1 MAYKIIERR
10 QLNSANVLIK
20 VHAPLV
26 AMQAK
31 AGQFVIVR
39 PLKTSERIPLTI
51 SDYQRGSGIIT
62 LIFTPVGQT
71 TYELA
76 SLKQGDFVH
85 DVLGPLGNPT
95 VVSGVSRAVVIGG
108 GVGSAIALPVAKE
121 FKKAGAFVS
130 VILGFKNK
138 DLIILKEEFEKV
150 CDELI
155 IATDDGSYGISG
167 NVCVPLKKILLGEK
181 IDEVMAIGSLVM
193 MKFVCNLTKE
203 YGVKTTVS
211 MNPIMIDGTG
221 MCGGCRLMVGG
232 KMKFACVDGPEF
244 DGHLVDFDKV
254 IKSNAKY
261 KKEEKIAREKYCKLF
276 GGVV

>member
-51 SDYQRGSGIIT
+51 SDYQSDSGIIT

-155 IATDDGSYGISG
+155 IATDDGSYGVSG

-232 KMKFACVDGPEF
+232 KMKFACVDGPDF

-261 KKEEKIAREKYCKLF
+261 AKEEKIAREKYCKLF

>member
-193 MKFVCNLTKE
+193 MKFVCSLTKE

-232 KMKFACVDGPEF
+232 KMKFACVDGPDF

>member
-26 AMQAK
+26 AMRAK

-39 PLKTSERIPLTI
+39 PLNTSERIPLTI
-51 SDYQRGSGIIT
+51 SDYQSEIGVIT

-76 SLKQGDFVH
+76 ALNRGDFVH

-95 VVSGVSRAVVIGG
+95 SVSGIGRAVVIGG

-138 DLIILKEEFEKV
+138 DLIILKDEFEKV

-155 IATDDGSYGISG
+155 IATDDGSYGVSG
-167 NVCVPLKKILLGEK
+167 NVCVPLKKILLSEK
-181 IDEVMAIGSLVM
+181 IDEVMAIGSLGM

-221 MCGGCRLMVGG
+221 MCGGCRLTVGG
-232 KMKFACVDGPEF
+232 KMKFACVDGPDF
-244 DGHLVDFDKV
+244 DGHSVDFDKV

-261 KKEEKIAREKYCKLF
+261 AKEEKIAREKYCKLF
-276 GGVV
+276 GGVL

>member
-167 NVCVPLKKILLGEK
+167 NVCAPLKKILLGEK

-232 KMKFACVDGPEF
+232 KMKFACVDGPDF

>member
-95 VVSGVSRAVVIGG
+95 VVSGVNRAVVIGG

-130 VILGFKNK
+130 VILGFKKK

-232 KMKFACVDGPEF
+232 KMKFACVDGPDF

>member
-167 NVCVPLKKILLGEK
+167 NVCVPLKKILLVEK

-193 MKFVCNLTKE
+193 MKFVCSLTKE

-232 KMKFACVDGPEF
+232 KMKFACVDGPDF

>member
-51 SDYQRGSGIIT
+51 SDYHRGSGIIT

-193 MKFVCNLTKE
+193 MKFVCSLTKE

-232 KMKFACVDGPEF
+232 KMKFACVDGPDF

>member
-232 KMKFACVDGPEF
+232 KMKFACVDGPDF

>member
-121 FKKAGAFVS
+121 FKKTGAFVS

-167 NVCVPLKKILLGEK
+167 NVCAPLKKILLGEK

-193 MKFVCNLTKE
+193 MKFVCSLTKE

-232 KMKFACVDGPEF
+232 KMKFACVDGPDF

>member
-1 MAYKIIERR
+1 MAYKIIEKR

-39 PLKTSERIPLTI
+39 PLKSSERIPLTI
-51 SDYQRGSGIIT
+51 SDYESESGVIT

-95 VVSGVSRAVVIGG
+95 FVSGVKRAVVIGG

-121 FKKAGAFVS
+121 FKKAGAYVS
-130 VILGFKNK
+130 AILGFKNK
-138 DLIILKEEFEKV
+138 ELIILKDEFEKI

-155 IATDDGSYGISG
+155 IATDDGSYGVSG
-167 NVCVPLKKILLGEK
+167 NVCVPLKKILTDEK
-181 IDEVMAIGSLVM
+181 PDEVMAIGSLVM

-203 YGVKTTVS
+203 YGVKTIVS

-232 KMKFACVDGPEF
+232 KMKFACVDGPDF
-244 DGHLVDFDKV
+244 DGHAVDFDKV

-261 KKEEKIAREKYCKLF
+261 AEEEKSAREKYCKLF
-276 GGVV
+276 GGVL

>member
-26 AMQAK
+26 AMRAK

-39 PLKTSERIPLTI
+39 PLNTSERIPLTI
-51 SDYQRGSGIIT
+51 SDYQSESGVIT

-76 SLKQGDFVH
+76 ALNRGDFVH

-95 VVSGVSRAVVIGG
+95 SVSGIGRAVVIGG

-138 DLIILKEEFEKV
+138 DLIILKDEFEKV

-155 IATDDGSYGISG
+155 IATDDGSYGVSG
-167 NVCVPLKKILLGEK
+167 NVCVPLKKILLSEK
-181 IDEVMAIGSLVM
+181 IDEVMAIGSLGM

-221 MCGGCRLMVGG
+221 MCGGCRLTVGG
-232 KMKFACVDGPEF
+232 KMKFACVDGPDF
-244 DGHLVDFDKV
+244 DGHSVDFDKV

-261 KKEEKIAREKYCKLF
+261 AKEEKIAREKYCKLF
-276 GGVV
+276 GGVL